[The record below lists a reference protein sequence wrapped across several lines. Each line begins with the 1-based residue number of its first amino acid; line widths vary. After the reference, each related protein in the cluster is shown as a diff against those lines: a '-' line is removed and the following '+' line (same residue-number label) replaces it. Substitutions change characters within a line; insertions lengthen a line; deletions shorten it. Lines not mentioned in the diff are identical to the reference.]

1 MTKIQLAQIISND
14 PYHIKRKAP
23 TEAEL
28 RLYLREVD
36 YHCPLCGKELQSQ
49 KQKKPNQKLFEIA
62 HIYPNSPTIEQY
74 EALHTLERLGK
85 DSEDYDNKIALCL
98 GCHST
103 QDFQT
108 TPDEYL
114 KLVKIKKNILVQTAM
129 NDITNSLSLEDDI
142 EIVINKLCSVSDEEL
157 AQLNYDP
164 VPIAN
169 KFSRSDGLLKA
180 KISGYVLQYYTFI
193 REAFRQIDGERGF
206 HLEILSG
213 QIKSCFIKLNDT
225 TNDKSTI
232 FSNIVKW
239 ISNKTLCK
247 STEACEAVVAFFVQ
261 NCEVF
266 YEIS

>member
-1 MTKIQLAQIISND
+1 MTKEQLDQIISSD

-36 YHCPLCGKELQSQ
+36 YRCPLCGKELQSR
-49 KQKKPNQKLFEIA
+49 KQKKPSQKLFEIA

-74 EALHTLERLGK
+74 EALHTFVRLGK
-85 DSEDYDNKIALCL
+85 NSEDYDNKIALCL
-98 GCHST
+98 ECHST

-114 KLVKIKKNILVQTAM
+114 KLVKIKQKILNQTAM
-129 NDITNSLSLEDDI
+129 NDIINSMSLEDDI
-142 EIVINKLCSVSDEEL
+142 EIVISKLYSISDEEL
-157 AQLNYDP
+157 ASLNYDP

-169 KFSRSDGLLKA
+169 KFCDSEDLLKT
-180 KISGYVLQYYTFI
+180 KISIYVWRYYTFI
-193 REAFRQIDGERGF
+193 REAFRQIDGKSGF
-206 HLEILSG
+206 HLEVLSG
-213 QIKSCFIKLNDT
+213 QIKSCFMKLNDT
-225 TNDKSTI
+225 TKDKSMI

-247 STEACEAVVAFFVQ
+247 STEACEAVAAFFVQ